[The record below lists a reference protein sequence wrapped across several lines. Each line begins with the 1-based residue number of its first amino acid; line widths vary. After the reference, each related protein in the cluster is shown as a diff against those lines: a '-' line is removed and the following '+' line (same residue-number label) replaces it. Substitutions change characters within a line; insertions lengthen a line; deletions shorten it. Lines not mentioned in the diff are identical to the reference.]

1 VTTETDNARELLRHT
16 LATVAYR
23 GGKTLRDAP
32 PEFATFRASDTARTP
47 LEILAHLGDLFGWSL
62 SIAQGKEKWTDA
74 DPQGWDETA
83 ARFFA
88 NLKALDEF
96 LASTEPLGCSPLQ
109 LFQGPIADSFTHV
122 GQLAMLR
129 RLAGAPMRGENYFV
143 AEITTGRVGAEQAK
157 PRFEF
162 D

>member
-1 VTTETDNARELLRHT
+1 MTTETDNTRELLRHI

-23 GGKTLRDAP
+23 AGKTLRDAP
-32 PEFATFRASDTARTP
+32 PEFATFRACDNARTP
-47 LEILAHLGDLFGWSL
+47 LEILSHLGDLFGWAL
-62 SIAQGKEKWTDA
+62 SIAQGKEKWKGE
-74 DPQGWDETA
+74 DPQGWDAEA

-88 NLKALDEF
+88 NLKAFDEF
-96 LASTEPLGCSPLQ
+96 LSTAEPLGCSPLR

-129 RLAGAPMRGENYFV
+129 RLAGTPLRGENYFV
-143 AEITTGRVGAEQAK
+143 AEITAGRVGPEQAK

>member
-1 VTTETDNARELLRHT
+1 VTTETDNERELLRHT

-23 GGKTLRDAP
+23 GGKALRDAP
-32 PEFATFRASDTARTP
+32 PEFAAFRAADDARTP
-47 LEILAHLGDLFGWSL
+47 LEIVSHLGDLYGWAF
-62 SIAQGKEKWTDA
+62 SIAQGKEEWKGV
-74 DPQGWDETA
+74 DPQGWDEA
-83 ARFFA
+83 LARFFA
-88 NLKALDEF
+88 NLNALDEF
-96 LASTEPLGCSPLQ
+96 LSSAEPLGCSPLR
-109 LFQGPIADSFTHV
+109 LFQGPIADSLTHV

-143 AEITTGRVGAEQAK
+143 AEIAAGRVGPEQAK

>member
-1 VTTETDNARELLRHT
+1 L
-16 LATVAYR
+16 
-23 GGKTLRDAP
+23 
-32 PEFATFRASDTARTP
+32 
-47 LEILAHLGDLFGWSL
+47 SL

-96 LASTEPLGCSPLQ
+96 LGSTEPLGCSPLQ

-143 AEITTGRVGAEQAK
+143 AEIKAGRVGPEQAK